1 MAKELTLDLE
11 ELRHLQ
17 SMAKRHRIINHL
29 NLLSKHLI
37 SEITTSE
44 KEPLSL
50 PPPQSSQPKGKEM
63 KSTVR
68 PQNAA
73 KREAA
78 EQEKTNH
85 KPNPNKHRYGF
96 SASMKIAHYI
106 KEYGGLLNKGELREN
121 ITVSLDGQI
130 LNKMSSSD
138 SKRFF
143 YDLQGGSSK
152 VQIVADPRNLKM
164 DEFEFSKFYSC
175 ISPGDFIGVT
185 GFPGKTNRGDLSI
198 FPRSF
203 IALSNSHPV
212 SPSQKAA
219 APYMKEVSQF
229 GRALA

>member
-1 MAKELTLDLE
+1 
-11 ELRHLQ
+11 
-17 SMAKRHRIINHL
+17 
-29 NLLSKHLI
+29 
-37 SEITTSE
+37 
-44 KEPLSL
+44 
-50 PPPQSSQPKGKEM
+50 
-63 KSTVR
+63 
-68 PQNAA
+68 
-73 KREAA
+73 
-78 EQEKTNH
+78 
-85 KPNPNKHRYGF
+85 
-96 SASMKIAHYI
+96 MKIAHYI

-203 IALSNSHPV
+203 IALSNRIVIRFLHHRRLQEELFPASRPEDE
-212 SPSQKAA
+212 PSC
-219 APYMKEVSQF
+219 F
-229 GRALA
+229 GIVFLT